1 MSDPSAQLHAALA
14 TALQQMEEL
23 LGQPLAITPSLDVV
37 DDANFW
43 ALIELQADEL
53 WIRASTGVVSTLT
66 AFWDAAY
73 ASETFLLGAGRPV
86 TADKNDMLHLSL
98 VWLMLHELQHFD
110 LNHFDL
116 MGCSFVGETAQSHQF
131 AIATRVPAEPNPLP
145 DLPVSD
151 LPKVPLC
158 LELQAD
164 HDASELLLD
173 AYSADEWENLRHR
186 AMAIFAVMMLI
197 EREDAKNAAPLS
209 THPKAATRIFQLLG
223 HITEMPLIPAQRIA
237 IINGYDTIDP
247 DDLPSNEEQTA
258 YGKEVSIPC
267 FFDAVN
273 LAQIA
278 GADSIR
284 QDLGE
289 AQDFFA
295 DVGVAKAADPAGFA
309 AFKTDG
315 ARQWADLVLFNETLK
330 TYQTLPDG
338 LT

>member
-1 MSDPSAQLHAALA
+1 PLHKWGDYPLA

-23 LGQPLAITPSLDVV
+23 LGQPLAITPRLDVI
-37 DDANFW
+37 DDSSFW
-43 ALIELQADEL
+43 ALIELQAEDL
-53 WIRASTGVVSTLT
+53 CIRASTGVASTLA

-73 ASETFLLGAGRPV
+73 ASKTFLGGAGRPV
-86 TADKNDMLHLSL
+86 TANKDDMLHLSL

-116 MGCSFVGETAQSHQF
+116 MGCPFVGETAQSHQF
-131 AIATRVPAEPNPLP
+131 AIASRAPAKPNPLP
-145 DLPVSD
+145 DFPISD

-173 AYSADEWENLRHR
+173 AYSADEWESLRYR
-186 AMAIFAVMMLI
+186 AMAISAVMMLI
-197 EREDAKNAAPLS
+197 EQEDATNTAPLS

-237 IINGYDTIDP
+237 IINGYDAIDP
-247 DDLPSNEEQTA
+247 NDLPSNEEQTA

-295 DVGVAKAADPAGFA
+295 DVGIAKAADPEGFD
-309 AFKTDG
+309 AFKTNG

>member
-1 MSDPSAQLHAALA
+1 MLNPSTQLHSALS
-14 TALQQMEEL
+14 TALKQMEEL
-23 LGQPLAITPSLDVV
+23 LGQPLAITPRLDMV
-37 DDANFW
+37 DDSSFW
-43 ALIELQADEL
+43 ALIELQAEDL
-53 WIRASTGVVSTLT
+53 FIRASTGVVSTLA
-66 AFWDAAY
+66 AFWNGAY
-73 ASETFLLGAGRPV
+73 ASQTFLHGSGRPV
-86 TADKNDMLHLSL
+86 TADKDDMLHLSL

-116 MGCSFVGETAQSHQF
+116 MGCSFVGETAHSHQF
-131 AIATRVPAEPNPLP
+131 AIASRAPAKPNPLP
-145 DLPVSD
+145 DLPMSD

-164 HDASELLLD
+164 HDACELLLD
-173 AYSADEWENLRHR
+173 AYSADEWESLRHR
-186 AMAIFAVMMLI
+186 ALAISAVMMLI
-197 EREDAKNAAPLS
+197 EREDAKIASPLS

-237 IINGYDTIDP
+237 IINGYDAIDP
-247 DDLPSNEEQTA
+247 NDLPSYEEQTA
-258 YGKEVSIPC
+258 YSKEVSIPC

-295 DVGVAKAADPAGFA
+295 DVGIAKAADPSGFGN
-309 AFKTDG
+309 FKTDG

>member
-23 LGQPLAITPSLDVV
+23 LGQPLTLTPKLEVV
-37 DDANFW
+37 DDTSFW
-43 ALIELQADEL
+43 ALIELQAEGL
-53 WIRASTGVVSTLT
+53 SIRASTGVVSTLT
-66 AFWDAAY
+66 TFWNAAY
-73 ASETFLLGAGRPV
+73 ASETFLNGAGQPV
-86 TADKNDMLHLSL
+86 TAGKDDMIHLSL

-131 AIATRVPAEPNPLP
+131 AIASRAPAKPNPLP
-145 DLPVSD
+145 DLPVSE

-173 AYSADEWENLRHR
+173 AYSADEWASLRHR
-186 AMAIFAVMMLI
+186 AMAISAVMMLI
-197 EREDAKNAAPLS
+197 EREDAKSAAPLNS
-209 THPKAATRIFQLLG
+209 HPKAATRIFQLLG
-223 HITEMPLIPAQRIA
+223 HITEMLLIPAQRIA
-237 IINGYDTIDP
+237 IINGFDAIDP

-258 YGKEVSIPC
+258 YSKDVSIPC

-273 LAQIA
+273 LAQVV

-295 DVGVAKAADPAGFA
+295 DVGIAKAFDPAGFD